1 MSDKLKT
8 LTVLLEQIKDN
19 AEAALPRIK
28 RPSMAGI
35 EVELVIYKAKAAIK
49 AIKDMT

>member
-1 MSDKLKT
+1 MTDKVT
-8 LTVLLEQIKDN
+8 QEQVAKLIKDN

-35 EVELVIYKAKAAIK
+35 EVELVIYKAKAALK